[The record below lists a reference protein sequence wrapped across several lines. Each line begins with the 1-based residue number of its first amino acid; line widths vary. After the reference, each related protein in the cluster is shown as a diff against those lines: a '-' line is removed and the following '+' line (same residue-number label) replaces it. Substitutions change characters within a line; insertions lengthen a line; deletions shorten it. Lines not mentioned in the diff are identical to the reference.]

1 MGTFVFKPWRVQI
14 NQASW
19 IFHALSNSSSKHTLA
34 HMLLYTLT
42 PKLFWNFCMQS
53 FEGEW
58 PLHSPFIRNFWIEH
72 FLANHINTF
81 CTTSTPF
88 LIMIG
93 LKNTFNPKNPSWKI
107 AILMAIFLELFL
119 NFLFTK
125 GYFSWTIY
133 EFSVHK
139 TSYNSWLNMGITDGI
154 LLYFEKVEERPVSQ
168 CL

>member
-1 MGTFVFKPWRVQI
+1 MGTFVLKPWRVQI

-19 IFHALSNSSSKHTLA
+19 IFHALSNNSSKHTLA

-42 PKLFWNFCMQS
+42 PKLFWKFCMQS

-58 PLHSPFIRNFWIEH
+58 SLHSPFIRNFWIEH

-93 LKNTFNPKNPSWKI
+93 LKKHFQSQKSFLKNSYPD
-107 AILMAIFLELFL
+107 
-119 NFLFTK
+119 
-125 GYFSWTIY
+125 GYFSWTIF

-139 TSYNSWLNMGITDGI
+139 RLFFLNYLWI
-154 LLYFEKVEERPVSQ
+154 FCSQ
-168 CL
+168 NII

>member
-1 MGTFVFKPWRVQI
+1 M

-19 IFHALSNSSSKHTLA
+19 IFHTLSNNSSKHTLA

-42 PKLFWNFCMQS
+42 PKLFWKFCMQS
-53 FEGEW
+53 FEDEW
-58 PLHSPFIRNFWIEH
+58 SLHSPFIRNFWIEH

-93 LKNTFNPKNPSWKI
+93 LKKHFQSQKSFLKNSYPD
-107 AILMAIFLELFL
+107 
-119 NFLFTK
+119 
-125 GYFSWTIY
+125 GYFSWTIF

-154 LLYFEKVEERPVSQ
+154 LFYFEKVEERPVSQ